1 MNISVELLERLI
13 APIVWSEPK
22 PPCEECRYDHIRG
35 KSALGDFLITWKSWK
50 QYDSPTID
58 ETPWGEWLAACDNV
72 DDAKAKAEAAYK
84 EKILS
89 TFNLEK
95 LKLVPSSNWSITPPT
110 EVGDY
115 FVSCDENRQVPFLV
129 EVILRNGFLAVDD
142 RDVGVYPID
151 IYHDNLSLPMWS
163 KAILSN

>member
-1 MNISVELLERLI
+1 MNISVKLLERLI

-22 PPCEECRYDHIRG
+22 PPTPDCYYDHIT
-35 KSALGDFLITWKSWK
+35 AETPLGNFQITWKSWK

-58 ETPWGEWLAACDNV
+58 ETPWGFWYAVCDNV

-115 FVSCDENRQVPFLV
+115 FVSCDENRQVPTLV
-129 EVILRNGFLAVDD
+129 EVIRRFAYLAVDD
-142 RDVGVYPID
+142 PEIGIYPIN
-151 IYHDNLSLPMWS
+151 IYNDNLSLPMWS
-163 KAILSN
+163 KAIPSN